1 MNNILEILEDLS
13 DNELVELWND
23 YCEYNGYE
31 DQLFGMS
38 DFEAI
43 VDTSDFFSTYKKIDH
58 DNFNSCDDYFYFNS
72 CDDYFYFDNCGW
84 ICSTS
89 DPSEVIDLDDLAC
102 YIEDNIEEYDYL
114 LENV

>member
-31 DQLFGMS
+31 DQLFGMCA
-38 DFEAI
+38 FEAI
-43 VDTSDFFSTYKKIDH
+43 VDTSDFFSTYEKIDH
-58 DNFNSCDDYFYFNS
+58 DNFNSCDDYFYY
-72 CDDYFYFDNCGW
+72 DRQGW

-89 DPSEVIDLDDLAC
+89 DPSDIIDLDDLAC